1 MHDARFEDALRKG
14 TAYVKRRSLTQQ
26 LVVSVVVTQ
35 LALAGAVVGLA
46 TSLTKWQ
53 LRRSFDEQLHGR
65 AMALAALV
73 RFSEDERPVL
83 QFDSTMA
90 PPSLDAS
97 NPDQFRIVGPDG
109 KILGQSAGWINI
121 QMQQGGA
128 EYVTVRVGD
137 RHYRV
142 IELRH
147 LPVLD
152 QEGPDTTSTDT
163 LTVLYAASDEPIR
176 RRAAEIALQTIV
188 GSFALLVIAVA
199 VAAWTVRRRLAPL
212 AELAESARQVTP
224 HYWKLNV
231 PEEARATS
239 ELAPL
244 TQAMDRM
251 LTTLQKAFTSQRE
264 FVSNA
269 AHELKTPIAVL
280 KSTLQLALQRPRAAE
295 EYRAQVGEALDD
307 VERLEALAHSLLRL
321 ARAEQLQERK
331 PAEMPIVD
339 IAASCEQT
347 AERWRAIAGAK
358 SVRIEVYT
366 RESADIRGEPDDLDL
381 IWSNLL
387 DNAIR
392 YSPDDSEVV
401 IAVSRDNGSVRV
413 DVRDRGRGIET
424 NKLQH
429 IFERFQRADASRSRE
444 TGGYGLGLAIAKAMA
459 EAYGGSIAA
468 ESQPGAET
476 IFSVRLPITR

>member
-1 MHDARFEDALRKG
+1 M
-14 TAYVKRRSLTQQ
+14 YVKRRSLTRQ
-26 LVVSVVVTQ
+26 LIVSVVVTQ
-35 LALAGAVVGLA
+35 LVLTGAVVGLA
-46 TSLTKWQ
+46 TYLTRWQ
-53 LRRSFDEQLHGR
+53 LRRSFDEELHGR
-65 AMALAALV
+65 AVALAALV
-73 RFSEDERPVL
+73 RYSEDEKPVL

-90 PPSLDAS
+90 PPPLDAA
-97 NPDQFRIVGPDG
+97 NPDQFQIVGPGG
-109 KILGQSAGWINI
+109 KILGQSAEWIHI
-121 QMQQGGA
+121 QPQQGGA
-128 EYVTVRVGD
+128 QYATVRVGG

-142 IELRH
+142 VELRR

-152 QEGPDTTSTDT
+152 QEAPGTTSADT
-163 LTVLYAASDEPIR
+163 LTVSYAASDEQIR

-199 VAAWTVRRRLAPL
+199 VAAWTVHRRLAPL
-212 AELAESARQVTP
+212 AALAESARQVTP
-224 HYWKLNV
+224 QHWKLNA

-251 LTTLQKAFTSQRE
+251 LTTLQEAFTSQRE

-280 KSTLQLALQRPRAAE
+280 KSTLQLALQRPREAE
-295 EYRAQVGEALDD
+295 EYRAQVREALDD

-321 ARAEQLQERK
+321 ARAEQLQEGR
-331 PAEMPIVD
+331 PTELPIVD
-339 IAASCEQT
+339 IVASCEQS
-347 AERWRAIAGAK
+347 AERWRTIAAAK

-366 RESADIRGEPDDLDL
+366 TERADVRGDPEDLDL

-392 YSPDDSEVV
+392 YSPNDSEVV
-401 IAVSRDNGSVRV
+401 IAVSRDNASVRV
-413 DVRDRGRGIET
+413 DVRDRGPGIERSQ
-424 NKLQH
+424 LQH
-429 IFERFQRADASRSRE
+429 IFERFQRADASRSRR
-444 TGGYGLGLAIAKAMA
+444 TGGYGLGLAIAKAMT

-468 ESQPGAET
+468 ESQPGEGT
-476 IFSVRLPITR
+476 IFSVRLPVTH